1 MKTTQILPENYTEIL
16 TVDLQKDKKLA
27 IIVNALAIVIG
38 VLMFAVKCFF
48 LPFFAIFDMSD
59 GLFAYFA
66 RFGVLL
72 LGMALY
78 IILHEAVHG
87 VTMRLF
93 GATHTRFGFTGIYAF
108 AGSEKDYFGKWQ
120 YLTVALAPVL
130 LFGVLFALLE
140 LLLPLSAAWRWI
152 IYVLQ
157 MINISGAAGDLFV
170 TLRFFTL
177 PRSILVRDTGVSM
190 TVYAEKE

>member
-1 MKTTQILPENYTEIL
+1 MKTTQVLPENYTEIL
-16 TVDLQKDKKLA
+16 TVDLQNNKKLFLTVN
-27 IIVNALAIVIG
+27 ILSFFIVAAMITVMCLFV
-38 VLMFAVKCFF
+38 
-48 LPFFAIFDMSD
+48 PFTTLFDISD
-59 GLFAYFA
+59 GLLAYFA

-72 LGMALY
+72 LGMIAY

-120 YLTVALAPVL
+120 YLAVALAPVVLFGL
-130 LFGVLFALLE
+130 LFGLLMA
-140 LLLPLSAAWRWI
+140 LLPLSRAWLWI
-152 IYVLQ
+152 VYILQ
-157 MINISGAAGDLFV
+157 VINISGAAGDFYV
-170 TLRFFTL
+170 TFRFFSL
-177 PRSILVRDTGVSM
+177 PKTILVRDTGTAM